1 MPGSSGAI
9 DVPVFVRNRHDL
21 RDAKRD
27 RAEWPSFIDLFPW
40 QSLAAKAERGVA
52 C

>member
-1 MPGSSGAI
+1 MPGSSDAI